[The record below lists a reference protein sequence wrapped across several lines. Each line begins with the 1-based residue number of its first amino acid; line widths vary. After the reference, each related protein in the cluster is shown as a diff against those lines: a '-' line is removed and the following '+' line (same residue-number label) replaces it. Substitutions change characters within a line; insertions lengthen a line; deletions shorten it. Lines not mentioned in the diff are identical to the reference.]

1 MFSFGFKRVWK
12 NKANTKF
19 DICSSSFKSVE
30 RNWASFKKK
39 TFCKCFPFSDSN
51 TVVVSSEMIDQK
63 VIHKFIILLL
73 NSAQRLILAL
83 GMWNSQELFRLFRLK
98 TRSSNTD
105 LRWRGANLLLVT
117 CMCPLLAFKKKKNE
131 QLVLEQD
138 KTTSPTTLLFS
149 GVAWQKFQNKIW
161 HFCSSFTIS

>member
-39 TFCKCFPFSDSN
+39 TFFKCFPFSDSN

-83 GMWNSQELFRLFRLK
+83 GMWNSQELFRRFRLK

-117 CMCPLLAFKKKKNE
+117 CMCPLLAFKKKK
-131 QLVLEQD
+131 
-138 KTTSPTTLLFS
+138 KRTTCSWTGQNHFTYNIALFRC
-149 GVAWQKFQNKIW
+149 GMAKIPKQNMT
-161 HFCSSFTIS
+161 FLFLF